1 MSSCSNFFNA
11 KRKAADVDD
20 ALVDEPPKRQ
30 SLMSDKEKTMVMIVF
45 SFLPISSVP
54 GRYYGMKCHVS
65 DCIGGLGDLLRDE
78 TEEKD
83 RFRGRAVFFK
93 TELELC
99 NATCHCYEGNFQ
111 P

>member
-30 SLMSDKEKTMVMIVF
+30 SLMSDKEKTMVIVF